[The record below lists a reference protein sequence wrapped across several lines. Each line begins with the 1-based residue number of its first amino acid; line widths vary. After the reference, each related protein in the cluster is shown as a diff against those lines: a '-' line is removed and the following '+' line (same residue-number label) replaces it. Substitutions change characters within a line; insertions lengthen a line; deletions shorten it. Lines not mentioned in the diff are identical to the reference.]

1 LADKQSQPRG
11 KARLRPPVPDANE
24 SRAAVATTVGWML
37 TVMSTLAGLFVAAA
51 IGGLVLLAPAPA
63 GQEHPLAALA
73 GLMLLVSAATG
84 VVSLALTVLAY
95 RVRLTPPPRAITIAA
110 VLIGLAPL
118 VTIAVFAIRG

>member
-1 LADKQSQPRG
+1 M
-11 KARLRPPVPDANE
+11 PDANE

-51 IGGLVLLAPAPA
+51 IGGLVLFAPAPA

-73 GLMLLVSAATG
+73 GLMLFVSAATG
-84 VVSLALTVLAY
+84 AVCLALTVLAH
-95 RVRLTPPPRAITIAA
+95 RVRQSPPPRAITIAA

-118 VTIAVFAIRG
+118 VTIAVFAILG

>member
-1 LADKQSQPRG
+1 M
-11 KARLRPPVPDANE
+11 PDANE

-51 IGGLVLLAPAPA
+51 IGGLVLLAPAPPWE
-63 GQEHPLAALA
+63 EHPLAALA

-95 RVRLTPPPRAITIAA
+95 RVRQTPPPRAITIAA
-110 VLIGLAPL
+110 VLIGLTPL